1 MSHNKV
7 CRRDMLKTTGLS
19 GLFALIPSSF
29 LPSEQKLPLQT
40 LPKDPNVVFGTGVK
54 KRLVNLVNGF
64 KPWLHE
70 CSNLDMNTTWCNN
83 WTASHFKRGNL
94 CEVPDDKMLTTLNLW
109 YPNYTLEFQSYNIN
123 KRLSVCDNILHDAKS
138 YNAIDAYR
146 NYSDYDMYV
155 RFKELIDQNEPEQM
169 LFIQLSNVKLVSC
182 VYMKDCQVEHSVS
195 YITTVW

>member
-109 YPNYTLEFQSYNIN
+109 YPNYSLTFESFN
-123 KRLSVCDNILHDAKS
+123 KIWYDKKSHDAYKN
-138 YNAIDAYR
+138 YNYNDIH
-146 NYSDYDMYV
+146 V
-155 RFKELIDQNEPEQM
+155 RFKALTNPGEPEQVF
-169 LFIQLSNVKLVSC
+169 FIQLSNVKLVSC
-182 VYMKDCQVEHSVS
+182 VYMKDCKIKQ
-195 YITTVW
+195 